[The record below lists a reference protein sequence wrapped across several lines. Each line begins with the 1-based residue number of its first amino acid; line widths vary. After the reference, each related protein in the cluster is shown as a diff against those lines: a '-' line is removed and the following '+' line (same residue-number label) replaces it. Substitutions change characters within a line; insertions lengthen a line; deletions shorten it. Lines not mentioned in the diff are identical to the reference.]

1 MQLIF
6 EWVYRSQLAVCYCF
20 FRIQEVDDSSLI
32 RYVLLKELLDN
43 EKRLK
48 VNLQEHEP
56 KILLETTFN
65 MSNGYYISCYYNGLV
80 SSQLLCLF

>member
-1 MQLIF
+1 
-6 EWVYRSQLAVCYCF
+6 
-20 FRIQEVDDSSLI
+20 LI